1 MLFVVILFPILNSTI
16 ACALFFII
24 LFCAW
29 LSCKRYSLKKI
40 TSSYLSYAEGNT
52 SYFNNAHSNGFRTH
66 FLSPCMPFS
75 FYVPLR
81 FTARFLTSMRTFVLQ
96 FIYTCALYKCGLFCC
111 LRIHRLIYHY
121 FFLSLLFVCKK
132 FSISIEKTLFHTFVE
147 EFHPISLRVT

>member
-75 FYVPLR
+75 FYVPMR
-81 FTARFLTSMRTFVLQ
+81 FTALFLTSMRTFVLQ
-96 FIYTCALYKCGLFCC
+96 FILVHFINVDCFVVFEFIGSYITIFSYLSYLCV
-111 LRIHRLIYHY
+111 RNSV
-121 FFLSLLFVCKK
+121 FL
-132 FSISIEKTLFHTFVE
+132 
-147 EFHPISLRVT
+147 

>member
-52 SYFNNAHSNGFRTH
+52 SYFNNEHSNGFRTH

-96 FIYTCALYKCGLFCC
+96 FILVHFINVDC
-111 LRIHRLIYHY
+111 
-121 FFLSLLFVCKK
+121 FVVFEFISSC
-132 FSISIEKTLFHTFVE
+132 ISIFSYLSYLCVRN
-147 EFHPISLRVT
+147 S

>member
-96 FIYTCALYKCGLFCC
+96 FILVHFINVDCFVVFEFISSYITIFSYLSYLCV
-111 LRIHRLIYHY
+111 RNSV
-121 FFLSLLFVCKK
+121 FL
-132 FSISIEKTLFHTFVE
+132 
-147 EFHPISLRVT
+147 

>member
-1 MLFVVILFPILNSTI
+1 ME
-16 ACALFFII
+16 
-24 LFCAW
+24 
-29 LSCKRYSLKKI
+29 KRYIEYYPLWHVICCYTLSYIEFYNFLCIIFHNFVLRLIVMQKVFFKKI

-96 FIYTCALYKCGLFCC
+96 FILVHFINVDCFVVFEFIGSYITIFSYLSYLCV
-111 LRIHRLIYHY
+111 RNSV
-121 FFLSLLFVCKK
+121 FL
-132 FSISIEKTLFHTFVE
+132 
-147 EFHPISLRVT
+147 